1 MKNAI
6 YFVLAISLISSMS
19 AHANL
24 AYFESCYKERAKN
37 IPTPAEK
44 EYLDSYLTYLK
55 SGKASDGTT
64 AIEKMKGLAKS
75 QGGKFSTR
83 WAGIFEGTMDLC
95 CGGPST
101 CTHSFGSASLSKLWP
116 RVEKGYVT
124 AINLVLTYEQL
135 AEVDGAES
143 SGLKKYTRLIQ
154 EKHPWAIRMFKASK
168 LGKE

>member
-6 YFVLAISLISSMS
+6 YFLLAITLTSAIS
-19 AHANL
+19 ARAEL

-37 IPTPAEK
+37 IPSPAEK
-44 EYLDSYLTYLK
+44 EFLDSYLIYLK
-55 SGKASDGTT
+55 TGKVGDGIT

-95 CGGPST
+95 CGGPAT
-101 CTHSFGSASLSKLWP
+101 CTHSFGSASRSKLWP

-135 AEVDGAES
+135 AKVDGAES
-143 SGLKKYTRLIQ
+143 SGLRRYTNLIQ
-154 EKHPWAIRMFKASK
+154 EKHPWAIRMFKASELVK
-168 LGKE
+168 D